1 MIFNNYLCAI
11 NTNNYMKRFLTLGLM
26 LSCALAKA
34 QTYSTSTPLSIP
46 DGPSVCGV
54 DGITALSN
62 ISVPI
67 TGTITTASDVT
78 INLSIEHTYIG
89 DIALKIVAP
98 DGSSCFLMNHI
109 GADAGACDGSFSVSD
124 AANTLSFNAAYTTPI
139 SSFASPIPTGN
150 YSPTTGTTYASAC
163 NLSSF
168 LTGKSIYGT
177 WSLNAV
183 DNNNTYAGSIASWSI
198 VFGASLPLQL
208 IAFTGNTY
216 KGYNTLQW
224 QTGVE
229 ESIDYVEVERSA
241 DGSLYHKIGSMQA
254 KGSNSTYNFTDNQL
268 NHIDAAYYRLKII
281 DQDGHYTYSKTIRLA
296 VSVLGDVISVLS
308 PNPTQSSIR
317 LSVGDLT
324 LIGTQARLVNSMG
337 TTMQLI
343 DIRSTHEMIDLT
355 QYPLGIYWI
364 TLINGESIRFAKI
377 D

>member
-1 MIFNNYLCAI
+1 
-11 NTNNYMKRFLTLGLM
+11 MKRFLTLGLM